1 MVFTQFYSAAP
12 VCSPSRAALMTSR
25 YQVRSGIYPR
35 VLFPNSIGGLPH
47 NETTLAEL
55 VKSVGYNTAHLGKWH
70 LGVGENRQYLPT
82 TQGFDYY
89 LGVPYSTD
97 MCPCVTCFY
106 PDVQCA
112 PPGSEESCNAK
123 MVGCPLV
130 ENDTIL
136 HQPAD
141 LLTLTEKYV
150 QAAKSIIKT
159 NADQSQPFFL
169 YFAFQHTHQPQFASE
184 KFTNSTL
191 RGPFGDSLANLDW
204 AVGEVMSTL
213 KLYGLDNNTFVFFT
227 SDNGPAQIHERR
239 GGNAGLLRCGK
250 GTTWEGGMR
259 EPAIARWPGKIKPGK
274 TTELAATI
282 DLFPTIAR
290 LAGAVVPNNVTI
302 DGIDMSP
309 FLFGNGT
316 SDRDYYVYYS
326 TEPVSEMGPAA
337 VRWTH
342 YKAHFHSK
350 GGLSPDVYPD
360 EVCRANYPLHYY
372 DPPLLY
378 DLNQDPGELY
388 NLKLDEYV
396 QVMENI
402 EKIRDYF
409 KSTVVFGVSQVASGV
424 SDNAELCAK
433 PGCSPFPS
441 CCTTNSPSSHWDTFY
456 KPHP

>member
-1 MVFTQFYSAAP
+1 MKSLVNLWWLCFVVVHGSSRVYTSAEKPNIVILFADDLGWGDISYYGHPTSSTPHLDQLAREGMVFTQFYSAAP

-159 NADQSQPFFL
+159 NAG
-169 YFAFQHTHQPQFASE
+169 
-184 KFTNSTL
+184 
-191 RGPFGDSLANLDW
+191 R
-204 AVGEVMSTL
+204 
-213 KLYGLDNNTFVFFT
+213 
-227 SDNGPAQIHERR
+227 
-239 GGNAGLLRCGK
+239 
-250 GTTWEGGMR
+250 
-259 EPAIARWPGKIKPGK
+259 
-274 TTELAATI
+274 
-282 DLFPTIAR
+282 
-290 LAGAVVPNNVTI
+290 
-302 DGIDMSP
+302 
-309 FLFGNGT
+309 
-316 SDRDYYVYYS
+316 
-326 TEPVSEMGPAA
+326 
-337 VRWTH
+337 
-342 YKAHFHSK
+342 
-350 GGLSPDVYPD
+350 
-360 EVCRANYPLHYY
+360 
-372 DPPLLY
+372 
-378 DLNQDPGELY
+378 
-388 NLKLDEYV
+388 
-396 QVMENI
+396 
-402 EKIRDYF
+402 
-409 KSTVVFGVSQVASGV
+409 
-424 SDNAELCAK
+424 
-433 PGCSPFPS
+433 
-441 CCTTNSPSSHWDTFY
+441 
-456 KPHP
+456 